1 MSSENAAAGNGLQGT
16 DPQGTNPLGIDPQG
30 IDPLGTRPPGTGPL
44 RNGNPRGNP
53 NLAPR
58 CGAKTRAPRSGPCR
72 APAMKNGRCRLHG
85 GKSTGPRTE
94 EGLARMRAAN
104 TTHGFYTAE
113 NKAARRRVAAVKAEA
128 RALLALQRAAARV
141 GRMRALVVL
150 HRAGAHPVDR
160 IAPHRLRQVGVKA

>member
-1 MSSENAAAGNGLQGT
+1 MPSESTTTGT
-16 DPQGTNPLGIDPQG
+16 GHQ
-30 IDPLGTRPPGTGPL
+30 GTGPL

-94 EGLARMRAAN
+94 EGLARMRAAH
-104 TTHGFYTAE
+104 TTHGYYTAE
-113 NKAARRRVAAVKAEA
+113 NKEARRRARAVKAEA
-128 RALLALQRAAARV
+128 RAVLALQRAAARAA
-141 GRMRALVVL
+141 RMRDLVVL
-150 HRAGAHPVDR
+150 HRAGAHPMDR
-160 IAPHRLRQVGVKA
+160 IAPHRLRVVGVVALRGEKA